1 MKKLLAFLN
10 NMDSRAWRTV
20 WVSLALLAGV
30 GLMIGLG
37 KSGVISM
44 SVHAEEWLETLRT
57 GPWALPAVIAIFCL
71 SSFVAAPQFVLIGAC
86 VVAFGPWAGFMY
98 SMAGTIVAGALHF
111 YLGRLGGSQLV
122 ERYGGSTVNRM
133 SRFIGRNDFLASL
146 IVRNVPTAPAIVV
159 NMAFGASRSV
169 FWRFIAGLTIGSIP
183 KTAIVALLGQSV
195 GSALSGGMIAA
206 IALAAAVVGIWLMV
220 ALAARKAVRADEEPA
235 AVGHQAAPG
244 AGGPAP
250 EIETIASSPQARRS

>member
-30 GLMIGLG
+30 GLMIVLG
-37 KSGVISM
+37 KSGVIEVSTH
-44 SVHAEEWLETLRT
+44 VEEWLESLRS
-57 GPWALPAVIAIFCL
+57 GPWALPAVILIFCV

-86 VVAFGPWAGFMY
+86 VVAFGPWEGFMY
-98 SMAGTIVAGALHF
+98 SMAGTLVAGALHF
-111 YLGRLGGSQLV
+111 YLGRLGGSKLV
-122 ERYGGSTVNRM
+122 ERYGGDTVNRM
-133 SRFIGRNDFLASL
+133 SRFIGRNDFLASV

-169 FWRFIAGLTIGSIP
+169 FWRFMAGLTIGSIP

-195 GSALSGGMIAA
+195 GSAMSGGVALA
-206 IALAAAVVGIWLMV
+206 VALAAAVVGIWLMV
-220 ALAARKAVRADEEPA
+220 ALAARKAVRGDETPGPSEEAEPVTGDA
-235 AVGHQAAPG
+235 AR
-244 AGGPAP
+244 PARQ
-250 EIETIASSPQARRS
+250 TG